1 MRKVNAK
8 ESILDQYNK
17 TLLFNISQ
25 KLGAKNSYTR

>member
-8 ESILDQYNK
+8 ESILDQSNN

-25 KLGAKNSYTR
+25 KLGTKNSYIR